1 MRTIKQFSVS
11 LVNRPGV
18 LANICKA
25 LADEKINI
33 AALTIS
39 DSADLGIMRFISDK
53 PDLTKS
59 ILSRFDS
66 PVTETEVLAVDM
78 PNRPGAL
85 AGVLEKL
92 NRAHI
97 NINYA
102 YVTAGTQDGKATV
115 ILKVQYPDKVMK
127 VLKEPERN
135 QKLASSIRRN
145 F

>member
-1 MRTIKQFSVS
+1 MKTIKQFSVS

-33 AALTIS
+33 TAMTIS

-53 PDLTKS
+53 PDLTKAV
-59 ILSRFDS
+59 LSRFDS
-66 PVTETEVLAVDM
+66 PITETDVLAVDM

-85 AGVLEKL
+85 AGALEKL

-102 YVTAGTQDGKATV
+102 YVTAASQVGKATV
-115 ILKVQYPDKVMK
+115 ILKVQYPDKVAK
-127 VLKEPERN
+127 VLAEPERK
-135 QKLASSIRRN
+135 QSLASSVRRN